1 MTYRPVHIEQGTPRY
16 AAINPNTNLIYISY
30 PTSNF
35 ILIVNLSNG
44 SIEDKIPV
52 NSPGNIVIN
61 NVTNKVYVSS
71 TYGIC
76 EIDGINNQHV
86 MINIGL
92 PHSYGCVDVNPST
105 NLLYTTCFGH
115 DILTVIDPATQ
126 AVADKVPVGKNAKG
140 VAVDTRTNKIYV
152 ANYDSYSISVIDC
165 YQSNEVIDTITFEG
179 KGSSSTKINPNFI
192 LVNELSNLLYVNT
205 DYLSATG
212 GAWRGKV
219 LYVID
224 TNTKDKIKSRTLPSN
239 NEIGFAFNY
248 VNNTIYMMRRGERS
262 ILKFDSFAN
271 ETLDII
277 ILKQSSI
284 WRRIFG
290 IDFTYFAEVIAAN
303 PRTNK
308 LYVSDSKS
316 NHLYEVDG

>member
-1 MTYRPVHIEQGTPRY
+1 VTFRTIQIEKGVSGY
-16 AAINPNTNLIYISY
+16 ATINPNTNTAYISY
-30 PTSNF
+30 TSSDF
-35 ILIVNLSNG
+35 IIVVNLEKG
-44 SIEDKIPV
+44 TIEGKIFA

-71 TYGIC
+71 AYGIC
-76 EIDGINNQHV
+76 EINGITNEYEV
-86 MINIGL
+86 INIGL
-92 PHSYGCVDVNPST
+92 PHSDGSVDVNPIT

-126 AVADKVPVGKNAKG
+126 AIADKVPVGKSAKG

-165 YQSNEVIDTITFEG
+165 HQSNEVVDTITFEG

-192 LVNELSNLLYVNT
+192 LVNELSNLLYVKT

-219 LYVID
+219 LYLID
-224 TNTKDKIKSRTLPSN
+224 MNTKDKIKFRTLPSN
-239 NEIGFAFNY
+239 NEIGFVFNY
-248 VNNTIYMMRRGERS
+248 VNNTIYMMRRGEKS

-290 IDFTYFAEVIAAN
+290 IDLTYFAEVIAVN
-303 PRTNK
+303 PPTNK

-316 NHLYEVDG
+316 NLLYEVDG